1 MKMMVNGHED
11 VVKDFEKCA
20 QNGTDPDV
28 KTFAAQTLPT
38 VRMHLDSA
46 KAIHK
51 ALK

>member
-1 MKMMVNGHED
+1 VE
-11 VVKDFEKCA
+11 DFEKCS

-28 KTFAAQTLPT
+28 KSFAAQKLPT

-46 KAIHK
+46 RAINK